1 MMSSP
6 SAERALQGV
15 LFVAAAVA
23 CFAALDTTTKLV
35 STVAPLLMAVW
46 FRYAFQAAVTGAVM
60 LPRKG
65 RALLHTRHP
74 WLQLLRGVLLFASSM
89 LSYVALGF
97 TPVGEFTAII
107 MLTPLV
113 VTVLAATSLGE
124 RVSPLRWLTV
134 FGGFC
139 GALVVIRPGREM
151 FDWSGLL
158 PLLLVAV
165 LGAFQALTGKLARI
179 ENPDTTHFY
188 TGLVGALLGTVALP
202 FVWTQLPPWIWFL
215 LVLMGI
221 FGSVG
226 HLMLIFGYMR
236 APVATLTPYL
246 YLQVVFATLG
256 GWLVFDHMP
265 DAWALIGIAMI
276 CLCGATGTW
285 LSNRESRRATPRESG
300 YMPPEAEGI

>member
-1 MMSSP
+1 MSSAP
-6 SAERALQGV
+6 SGDRALHGV

-35 STVAPLLMAVW
+35 SNVAPLVMAVW
-46 FRYAFQAAVTGAVM
+46 FRYAFQATATAAVM
-60 LPRKG
+60 LPRRG
-65 RALLHTRHP
+65 RALLRTRHP
-74 WLQLLRGVLLFASSM
+74 WLQGLRGVLLFVSSM
-89 LSYVALGF
+89 LSYLALGF

-124 RVSPLRWLTV
+124 RVSLLRWLMV
-134 FGGFC
+134 VGGFC
-139 GALVVIRPGREM
+139 GALVVIRPGREV
-151 FDWSGLL
+151 FHWSGLL

-165 LGAFQALTGKLARI
+165 LAAFQALTGRLART
-179 ENPDTTHFY
+179 ENPATTHFY
-188 TGLVGALLGTVALP
+188 TGLVGAALGTVALP
-202 FVWTQLPPWIWFL
+202 FVWASLGPGTWAL
-215 LVLMGI
+215 LLLMGV

-226 HLMLIFGYMR
+226 HLLLIFGYMR

-256 GWLVFDHMP
+256 GWLVFAHVP
-265 DAWALIGIAMI
+265 DAWALGGIAMI
-276 CLCGATGTW
+276 CLCGAAGTW
-285 LSNRESRRATPRESG
+285 LATREARRPVPPASG